1 MMIQEIPP
9 IFLDDAIG
17 LIDLLPGAYEKIICV
32 NRYGSKAGEYRIFFE
47 GEKHYDFSLPKIIMK
62 CYSSLSQSDDKNYAL
77 AFDRSEF
84 SNSLMKYFNEIHNAI
99 MEIKEIDPF
108 TIFGREPKKAYKK
121 GYYLGLK
128 LIPTQVEVESA
139 MGEYLTDEKERL
151 RFTRKMMGVFKFL
164 YPATLIY
171 RDMIAKWNIFST
183 LGNDNLLMD
192 RKFFGENGVDADIE
206 ALIFLYLEYLS
217 LREFSTEV
225 RGGFLE
231 IKKLNISES
240 PLLLEFSGS
249 GITELSMTEEGLK
262 SLLITYYEQYGIPNH
277 LQPSLSGKFHVSRL
291 SCDSFL
297 VCNDDGKAINQLKQR
312 IQGFSNSIKDG
323 AFDGKMA
330 ELVVNPTLH
339 TMDLRQ
345 HIIVDLHIMYLD

>member
-1 MMIQEIPP
+1 MMMQEIPP
-9 IFLDDAIG
+9 IFLDDALTFIE
-17 LIDLLPGAYEKIICV
+17 ILPDRYEKIICV
-32 NRYGSKAGEYRIFFE
+32 TRYGSKEGEYRIFFE
-47 GEKHYDFSLPKIIMK
+47 GEKHYDFSLPKIVMK
-62 CYSSLSQSDDKNYAL
+62 CYSSFSQSGDKSYGL
-77 AFDRSEF
+77 AIDRSEF
-84 SNSLMKYFNEIHNAI
+84 ANLFMKYFNEIHNTI
-99 MEIKEIDPF
+99 MQIKEIDSF
-108 TIFGREPKKAYKK
+108 AIFGRDPKRAYKK
-121 GYYLGLK
+121 GFYLGLK
-128 LIPTQVEVESA
+128 LVPTQVEVESA

-151 RFTRKMMGVFKFL
+151 RFTRRMMGIFKFL

-183 LGNDNLLMD
+183 RGNDNLLMD

-206 ALIFLYLEYLS
+206 SLIFLYLEYLS
-217 LREFSTEV
+217 LREFSTRI

-240 PLLLEFSGS
+240 PFLLEFTGS

-262 SLLITYYEQYGIPNH
+262 SLLITYYEQFDIPSH

-297 VCNDDGKAINQLKQR
+297 VCNDNGKAINRLKQK
-312 IQGFSNSIKDG
+312 IQWFSNSIKDG
-323 AFDGKMA
+323 AFDVKMA
-330 ELVVNPTLH
+330 ELVVNPILH

-345 HIIVDLHIMYLD
+345 HITVDLHITYFE